1 MLCLHRDIYRTI
13 LSASTRLYREQ
24 RRFPRSMSGPARR
37 ERAPTA
43 ASHCPGATMGGQNVC
58 NPCNDRSARGHAE
71 ARRILS
77 AFQRLV
83 EWDRALFRP
92 SRRHCKPPRTRRPPP
107 AGHRHR
113 AFPDQCGGPRF
124 HPSFRPGEEAM
135 MSMELTVA
143 TILVAFAGVF
153 LICFMKGAFGGGFSI
168 VGIPLLSM
176 VMDPVT
182 AGGLLAPLF
191 IAMDLFA
198 LRYWKPSTWSKPDL
212 VLLLPGLVI
221 GIGFGYLLF
230 RFLDHRAIAI
240 VMAVTT
246 LIFVGLGLVAG
257 VEVEI
262 QPRSTPKAIGAGLA
276 SGITTMVAHS
286 GGPPL
291 AMYLL
296 PLGLSKDIY
305 AGTTSLFFTVGN
317 ATKAVPWLLLVRPT
331 TGVWELMAV
340 CVLAIPGGVWL
351 GWRLHGAL
359 DQRQ

>member
-1 MLCLHRDIYRTI
+1 MM
-13 LSASTRLYREQ
+13 ASSTA
-24 RRFPRSMSGPARR
+24 MGPHL
-37 ERAPTA
+37 TA
-43 ASHCPGATMGGQNVC
+43 A
-58 NPCNDRSARGHAE
+58 
-71 ARRILS
+71 
-77 AFQRLV
+77 
-83 EWDRALFRP
+83 
-92 SRRHCKPPRTRRPPP
+92 
-107 AGHRHR
+107 
-113 AFPDQCGGPRF
+113 
-124 HPSFRPGEEAM
+124 
-135 MSMELTVA
+135 TVL
-143 TILVAFAGVF
+143 IAFAGVF

-168 VGIPLLSM
+168 VGIPLLSI

-221 GIGFGYLLF
+221 GIAFGYLVF

-246 LIFVGLGLVAG
+246 LIFVGLWLFAG
-257 VEVEI
+257 AEATVR
-262 QPRSTPKAIGAGLA
+262 PRSTPKAITAGLA
-276 SGITTMVAHS
+276 SGVTTMVAHS

-296 PLGLSKDIY
+296 PLGLTKEIY

-331 TGVWELMAV
+331 TGVWELMAF
-340 CVLAIPGGVWL
+340 CLAAIPAGVWL

-359 DQRQ
+359 DQRQIYRACYGLLVVTSVKLLWDGVSGYMA